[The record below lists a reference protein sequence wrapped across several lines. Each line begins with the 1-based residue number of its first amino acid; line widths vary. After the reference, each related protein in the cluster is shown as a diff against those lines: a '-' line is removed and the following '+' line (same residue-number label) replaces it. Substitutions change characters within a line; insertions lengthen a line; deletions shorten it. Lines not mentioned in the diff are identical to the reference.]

1 MRPWCVDACR
11 ESRDERTLS
20 LSGALFEPP
29 AIASVDSALAH
40 ALRAKIDG
48 LAKPPGALGE
58 LEDLAVRVGLIQSR
72 LDPTV
77 DRVRAYVFAGDHGL
91 TAEGV
96 SAYPSAVTAAMVA
109 TFLAGRAS
117 VNALARACG
126 VEVVVV
132 DAGVDADL
140 GPHPGLI
147 DAKIRRGSRN
157 AARESALTAGEVAA
171 ALARGVA
178 FADAA
183 ADEGV
188 DALIPGEMGIGNT
201 ASASLIMHRLAPA
214 PLEACVGAGAGH
226 GAAGLER
233 KRRALERAAAR
244 SDAIAP
250 LDVLAE
256 FGGLEIA
263 MMAGLVLGGA
273 ARRRVLIIDGFISSA
288 AALAAIRLAPAA
300 RDYCVFAHASAE
312 RGHAW
317 LLEALAARPL
327 LSLGMRLGEGTAGV
341 LAAPIVRSA
350 AAVLRE
356 VVSLDDVLSG
366 RL

>member
-1 MRPWCVDACR
+1 MSAATP
-11 ESRDERTLS
+11 S
-20 LSGALFEPP
+20 FKPP
-29 AIASVDSALAH
+29 PIEAANQDLGQ
-40 ALRAKIDG
+40 ALRAHIDG

-58 LEDLAVRVGLIQSR
+58 LEDLAVRIGMIQSR
-72 LDPTV
+72 LDPVV

-109 TFLAGRAS
+109 TFVAGRAS

-140 GPHPGLI
+140 DPRPCLI
-147 DAKIRRGSRN
+147 DAKIRKGSRN
-157 AARESALTAGEVAA
+157 AARESALTAAEVAQ
-171 ALARGVA
+171 ALHRGHA
-178 FADAA
+178 FAEEAA
-183 ADEGV
+183 NEGV

-201 ASASLIMHRLAPA
+201 ASAALLMHRLAPA
-214 PLEACVGAGAGH
+214 PLEDCVGTGAGH
-226 GAAGLER
+226 DAAGLNR

-244 SDAIAP
+244 SDARGP

-263 MMAGLVLGGA
+263 MMAGLILGGA
-273 ARRRVLIIDGFISSA
+273 AGRRVMLIDGFISSA

-300 RDYCVFAHASAE
+300 RDYCVFSHASAE
-312 RGHAW
+312 RGHAL
-317 LLEALAARPL
+317 LLETLSARPL
-327 LSLGMRLGEGTAGV
+327 LRLGLRLGEGTGGV
-341 LAAPIVRSA
+341 LAAPILRA
-350 AAVLRE
+350 AAAMARE
-356 VVSLDDVLSG
+356 VASLDDVIAG